1 MAGIHNRM
9 AGRSGAPLSVAATPG
24 PIYTLRSGTGSA
36 TSVSDVAVATGGAGS
51 YTYAWTYVSNEVYTI
66 NTPSAAST
74 TFTTNVSAGVLKQGT
89 YRVTAT
95 DAASATAFADYLI
108 EFEAL

>member
-9 AGRSGAPLSVAATPG
+9 AGRSGVPLSVAATPG
-24 PIYTLRSGTGSA
+24 PIYTLSSA
-36 TSVSDVAVATGGAGS
+36 GASTSVSDVAVASGGAGS
-51 YTYAWTYVSNEVYTI
+51 YTYAWTYVSGASYTI
-66 NTPSAAST
+66 NAAAFAST
-74 TFTTNVSAGVLKQGT
+74 TFTTNISAGVLKQGT

-95 DAASATAFADYLI
+95 DAVSATAFADYLI

>member
-9 AGRSGAPLSVAATPG
+9 VGRSGAPLSVAATPG
-24 PIYTLRSGTGSA
+24 PIYTLSSGSGPS
-36 TSVSDVAVATGGAGS
+36 TSVSDVAVASGGAGS
-51 YTYAWTYVSNEVYTI
+51 YTYAWAYVSGASYTI
-66 NTPSAAST
+66 NAAAFAST
-74 TFTTNVSAGVLKQGT
+74 TFTTNMTSGVLKQGT

-95 DAASATAFADYLI
+95 DAVSATAFADYLI